1 MLLVYLYKLLAFLL
15 TAAFISVPALVS
27 WHAARPA
34 GPGVPERILLAASYG
49 LALMLASF
57 GIPGMFGCLSGPSV
71 IACCLVLSGGLYGV
85 SRKWMQPETADKN
98 TVPHPAPTLGR
109 SGKFFLGM
117 LLCGTAILM
126 LSCLMGHLGTDTYF
140 YHLYF
145 PAMWLENGSMAYVPV
160 PGYTCEYY
168 PAYGEMLFGFLMAPA
183 QNADFACLLQPAALA
198 LNAAAVYVLG
208 RFFGAS
214 ETASLASAALAMFTS
229 MLFGNAAMAYTDV
242 LNGSILT
249 AGLALLCTGASRRH
263 APSCLGAGI
272 LLGIAASIKLT
283 GLMLSP
289 ILALAVMAY
298 FFLRRPD
305 ARKGVVVAAV
315 AAVAAAAPFYLRSWI
330 VTGNPFYPVR
340 LPPLFTAGLEFE
352 RSAVGFTKD
361 AWDFFFRGGSWGLNI
376 PSGILW
382 GLTPF
387 AVLIVAALNK
397 KMKERAP
404 AIILSAILLA
414 MFAVQLT
421 VYPAIAQA
429 RQYIPWIMV
438 CSLLLPVALNP
449 AAERFPRA
457 FPAVILA
464 VLLAVYV
471 SPVTA
476 SYGYVATPI
485 FGVMLMFF
493 PEKWA
498 RPGAFAAAALFLL
511 AGSFVSTLRETDSE
525 VREHGNVLV
534 FGPGRAECIRQVTQ
548 ASEQEGPKTTAVN
561 GTMFSYGFMEDSPGS
576 RAVAIPINRKNSL
589 HPHEFGSLA
598 EMRSDPVG
606 AEEWIAR
613 LDAAGADYLYVE
625 FRDEPERLPDPAW
638 EYRMA
643 AARPDRFRLLYRD
656 DLCALFQ
663 VVKKQ

>member
-1 MLLVYLYKLLAFLL
+1 MLLIYLYKFLAFLL

-57 GIPGMFGCLSGPSV
+57 GVPGMFGCLSGPSV

-263 APSCLGAGI
+263 TPSCLGAGI

-289 ILALAVMAY
+289 VLALAVMAY
-298 FFLRRPD
+298 FFVRKPD
-305 ARKGVVVAAV
+305 SRKCVIVSAVTAVVF
-315 AAVAAAAPFYLRSWI
+315 AAPFYLRSWI

-340 LPPLFTAGLEFE
+340 IPPVFTAGLEFE
-352 RSAVGFTKD
+352 RHAVGFTAE

-382 GLTPF
+382 GLAPF
-387 AVLIVAALNK
+387 AVLAVVLICRK
-397 KMKERAP
+397 TQERAL
-404 AIILSAILLA
+404 IILLTLVLIGL
-414 MFAVQLT
+414 FAVQLS
-421 VYPAIAQA
+421 VYPEIAQA
-429 RQYIPWIMV
+429 RQYIPWIMTG
-438 CSLLLPVALNP
+438 SLLLPVAMTP
-449 AAERFPRA
+449 AEERFPRV
-457 FPAVILA
+457 FPV
-464 VLLAVYV
+464 VLLIFLIAVYW

-476 SYGYVATPI
+476 KYGYVLLPLSGAA
-485 FGVMLMFF
+485 MMFVPDRWMRRAVCIVLVLCF
-493 PEKWA
+493 PA
-498 RPGAFAAAALFLL
+498 GAFLSA
-511 AGSFVSTLRETDSE
+511 TREMDPG

-534 FGPGRAECIRQVTQ
+534 FGRGPAECIRQVIK
-548 ASEQEGPKTTAVN
+548 ASEDEGSKTTAVI
-561 GTMFSYGFMEDSPGS
+561 GTVFSYGFMEDAAGNRVIS
-576 RAVAIPINRKNSL
+576 IPINKKNSL
-589 HPHEFGSLA
+589 KPHEFGSLA
-598 EMRSDPVG
+598 EMRSDPVD

-625 FRDEPERLPDPAW
+625 FTDDAERLPDPSW
-638 EYRMA
+638 EYRA
-643 AARPDRFRLLYRD
+643 AKAHPDRFRCLYD
-656 DLCALFQ
+656 DDVCALFQ
-663 VVKKQ
+663 VLKR

>member
-1 MLLVYLYKLLAFLL
+1 MLLVYLYKLLSFLL
-15 TAAFISVPALVS
+15 TSAFISVPALVS
-27 WHAARPA
+27 WHAARTA
-34 GPGVPERILLAASYG
+34 GSGIPERILLAASYC

-57 GIPGMFGCLSGPSV
+57 GLPGVFGCLSGPSV
-71 IACCLVLSGGLYGV
+71 ITCCLVLSGGFYGI
-85 SRKWMQPETADKN
+85 SRRWMQPKSETEDKM
-98 TVPHPAPTLGR
+98 PRPAPTPGR
-109 SGKFFLGM
+109 SEKFFLGM

-198 LNAAAVYVLG
+198 LNAAAAYVLG

-229 MLFGNAAMAYTDV
+229 MIFGNAAMAYTDV

-249 AGLALLCTGASRRH
+249 AGLALLCAGASRRH
-263 APSCLGAGI
+263 TPSCLGAGV

-289 ILALAVMAY
+289 ILALTVMAW
-298 FFLRRPD
+298 FFCRDRE
-305 ARKGVVVAAV
+305 ARKCVIVSAV
-315 AAVAAAAPFYLRSWI
+315 AAVAVAAPFYLRSWI

-340 LPPLFTAGLEFE
+340 LPPVFTAGLEFE

-361 AWDFFFRGGSWGLNI
+361 TWGFFFDGGSWGLNI

-387 AVLIVAALNK
+387 AVLIAAELNK
-397 KMKERAP
+397 KLKERAL
-404 AIILSAILLA
+404 AVILTAVLLA
-414 MFAVQLT
+414 LFALQLT

-457 FPAVILA
+457 FPAVVLA

-476 SYGYVATPI
+476 AYGYVATPL
-485 FGVMLMFF
+485 FGVMLMFL
-493 PEKWA
+493 PTKWA
-498 RPGAFAAAALFLL
+498 RPGIIAAAALFLF

-525 VREHGNVLV
+525 VRKHGNVLV
-534 FGPGRAECIRQVTQ
+534 FRPGRAECIRQVTQ
-548 ASEQEGPKTTAVN
+548 ASEQKGPKTTAVN
-561 GTMFSYGFMEDSPGS
+561 GTMFSYGFMEDSPGN

-625 FRDEPERLPDPAW
+625 FSDEPERLPDPAW
-638 EYRMA
+638 EYRTA
-643 AARPDRFRLLYRD
+643 AARPDRFQMLYKD

-663 VVKKQ
+663 VVKKP